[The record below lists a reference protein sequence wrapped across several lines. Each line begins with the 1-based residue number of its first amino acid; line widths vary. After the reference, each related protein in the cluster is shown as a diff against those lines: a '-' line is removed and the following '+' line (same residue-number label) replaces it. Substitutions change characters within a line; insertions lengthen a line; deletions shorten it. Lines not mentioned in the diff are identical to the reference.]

1 MTKPT
6 IEERMLDLQSEVFR
20 LGVRNPPVV
29 QCDVAASVARRYA
42 AERTAP
48 LVAALHSLCEKA
60 VDGGVIT
67 PQIKAGLAALA
78 AEEEARRG

>member
-6 IEERMLDLQSEVFR
+6 IEERMRAVADYHGY
-20 LGVRNPPVV
+20 GVLAV
-29 QCDVAASVARRYA
+29 DAARIAREYA